1 MKQRSPHSSPAQAP
15 LNRPK
20 KISILVSDFSQ
31 KSVGRW
37 GGSVRTFIL
46 AEALE
51 NLGYD
56 VELVGVNFGGD
67 YPALEAMKQRW
78 SLKVV
83 PGSRYPSFFKA
94 AWQILNHID
103 GDIIYAHKLKPSS
116 FGIALLQKWFKSKP
130 VILDI
135 DDWEM
140 SWHKGDDFRY
150 RVRPMKLLRDLF
162 GKDGWLQDPNHPL
175 YLSWTEKLVSH
186 ATQVTVNTEALQQR
200 FGGTLVPSG
209 KDMSAFDPAQQ
220 DGEAARAHYGLSN
233 YKVLMFP
240 GAPRAYKGVEDIL
253 EAMKILGWDDLRLV
267 IVGGSPYD
275 RYDQELQKTWG
286 ESYLIQLPKQP
297 PEKMPYVV
305 SAAHVVVVPQRDTA
319 ATRAQFPLKLTDGMA
334 MAKPILTTRVGDIPH
349 IIGDAGYIVEP
360 ESPRSLAAALESIF
374 DDYGAAEALGHQA
387 RKRCLEHF
395 SLVAIASHL
404 QSIFKRY

>member
-1 MKQRSPHSSPAQAP
+1 MKQRSPHSKTAPSP

-31 KSVGRW
+31 ESVGRW

-51 NLGYD
+51 TLGYD
-56 VELVGVNFGGD
+56 VELVGANFGD
-67 YPALEAMKQRW
+67 HYPALEAMGRRW
-78 SLKVV
+78 SLKVE
-83 PGSRYPSFFKA
+83 PGTRYPSFFKS
-94 AWQILNHID
+94 AWRISNHVD

-116 FGIALLQKWFKSKP
+116 FGIALLQKWFKGKP

-140 SWHKGDDFRY
+140 SWHKGDNFRY

-175 YLSWTEKLVSH
+175 YMSWTEKLVSQ

-200 FGGTLVPSG
+200 FGGALVPSG
-209 KDMSAFDPAQQ
+209 KDMSAFDPTLHN
-220 DGEAARAHYGLSN
+220 GEASRAHYGLSD

-253 EAMKILGWDDLRLV
+253 EAMKILGWRDLRLV

-275 RYDQELQKTWG
+275 RYDQELQKNWG

-297 PEKMPYVV
+297 PEKMPQVV

-334 MAKPILTTRVGDIPH
+334 MAKPILTTQVGDIPS
-349 IIGDAGYIVEP
+349 ILGDAGYIVEP

-374 DDYGAAEALGHQA
+374 ANYPEAEERGRQA
-387 RKRCLEHF
+387 RQRCLENF
-395 SLVAIASHL
+395 SLGAIAGHL
-404 QSIFKRY
+404 QSIFEAY